1 LTRTASHNDL
11 SPTGGEHDV
20 VVVGGGHNGLVAAAY
35 LAKAGLDVL
44 VVERQAK
51 CGGGVVTEELTL
63 PGFWHDA
70 FSSDHALIQANP
82 LISQDELGLKSKYGL
97 NFLTHS
103 PGTAF
108 VFPDERALILH
119 DEIEKTCESI
129 SQFSRRDAEAYPKFI
144 QSCREMESILAL
156 YMFSPPPS
164 FGSMISFLE
173 SSERGRE
180 YLRLILSSALEV
192 AEDWFESEEVRA
204 ALVRSV
210 SEVLIPPQ
218 QQGTGNFVFKF
229 APAVGGVVITE
240 GGSGAL
246 TNALTRYLDD
256 SGASILTS
264 SPVEAIK
271 VESGEAR
278 GVVLR
283 TGEEILA
290 KRAIVS
296 SLNARQLF
304 LELLPRS
311 AVPSSFLGSLA
322 RVRPSVFVTMKQ
334 DIALS
339 EAPRFKAGGDVD
351 QALFV
356 RVTLPLE
363 EMLRMYDDFRH
374 GIPQTKDLGIGTPTL
389 ADPSRAPEGK
399 HVLFIWQHEPYSVK
413 GGATRWDEL
422 KTEIADGALK
432 TLQEHTQNLGP
443 ETILGR
449 FVRTPLDLERYNPT
463 WAGGDGNHFGVSL
476 SQLFSNRPLPGWGQ
490 YRTPIKRLFLA
501 GASTHPGPGVSGGG
515 RAAALRVMEDLG
527 INVRKA
533 LER

>member
-1 LTRTASHNDL
+1 LIT
-11 SPTGGEHDV
+11 HDV
-20 VVVGGGHNGLVAAAY
+20 IVVGGGHNGLVAAAY
-35 LAKAGLDVL
+35 LAKAGLDV
-44 VVERQAK
+44 VVLERQST
-51 CGGGVVTEELTL
+51 CGGGVRTEELTL
-63 PGFWHDA
+63 PGFRHDA

-82 LISQDELGLKSKYGL
+82 LISRDELGLKSKYGL
-97 NFLTHS
+97 KYLTHS

-108 VFPDERALILH
+108 VFPDDRALILH
-119 DEIEKTCESI
+119 DDIEKSCESI
-129 SQFSRRDAEAYPKFI
+129 AQFSRRDAEAYPRFI
-144 QSCREMESILAL
+144 ETCREMEAILAL

-164 FGSMISFLE
+164 FGSMLSFLE
-173 SSERGRE
+173 ASERGRE

-229 APAVGGVVITE
+229 APAASGVVIPE

-246 TNALTRYLDD
+246 TQALTRYLDD
-256 SGASILTS
+256 AGVTIRTNSL
-264 SPVEAIK
+264 VKAIK
-271 VESGEAR
+271 VESGEAK
-278 GVVLR
+278 GVVVE

-290 KRAIVS
+290 KKAVVS
-296 SLNARQLF
+296 SLHVRQLL
-304 LELLPRS
+304 LEMLPGS
-311 AVPSSFLGSLA
+311 AVPPNLRESLA

-334 DIALS
+334 DLALN

-356 RVTLPLE
+356 RLTRPLE
-363 EMLRMYDDFRH
+363 EMLRMYDDFRY
-374 GIPQTKDLGIGTPTL
+374 GIPQTKDLGIGIPTL
-389 ADPSRAPEGK
+389 ADPSRAPAGK
-399 HVLFIWQHEPYSVK
+399 HVLFIWQHEPYRLA
-413 GGATRWDEL
+413 GGASRWDEL
-422 KTEIADGALK
+422 KTEVADGALK
-432 TLQEHTQNLGP
+432 TLQEHTKNLGP
-443 ETILGR
+443 ETVLGR
-449 FVRTPLDLERYNPT
+449 FVRTPLELERYNPT
-463 WAGGDGNHFGVSL
+463 WAGGDGNHIGVSL

-490 YRTPIKRLFLA
+490 YRTPVKRLYMA

-533 LER
+533 LEK

>member
-1 LTRTASHNDL
+1 M
-11 SPTGGEHDV
+11 

-35 LAKAGLDVL
+35 LAKAGFDVV
-44 VVERQAK
+44 VVERQGK

-63 PGFWHDA
+63 PGFRHDA

-97 NFLTHS
+97 KYITHS

-108 VFPDERALILH
+108 IFPDDRALILY

-129 SQFSRRDAEAYPKFI
+129 SQFSQRDADTYPKFI
-144 QSCREMESILAL
+144 QSCREMEAILAL
-156 YMFSPPPS
+156 YMFSPPPG

-173 SSERGRE
+173 ASERGRE

-229 APAVGGVVITE
+229 APAAGGVVIPE

-246 TNALTRYLDD
+246 TQALTRYLEDA
-256 SGASILTS
+256 GATILCNNSVRSIT
-264 SPVEAIK
+264 VA
-271 VESGEAR
+271 SGEAK
-278 GVVLR
+278 GVVLES
-283 TGEEILA
+283 GEEILA
-290 KRAIVS
+290 TKAVLS
-296 SLNARQLF
+296 SVHVRQLF
-304 LELLPRS
+304 LEMLAEA
-311 AVPSSFLGSLA
+311 AVPQGLRDGLD
-322 RVRPSVFVTMKQ
+322 RLRPSVFVTMKQ
-334 DIALS
+334 DMALS

-351 QALFV
+351 QAVFV
-356 RVTLPLE
+356 RITPYLQD
-363 EMLRMYDDFRH
+363 MLRMYDDFRY
-374 GIPQTKDLGIGTPTL
+374 GTPQTKDLGVGTPTIS
-389 ADPSRAPEGK
+389 DPSRAPKGK
-399 HVLFIWQHEPYSVK
+399 HVLFIWQHEPYSPT
-413 GGATRWDEL
+413 GGFSKWEEL
-422 KTEIADGALK
+422 RTEIADGALK
-432 TLQEHTQNLGP
+432 TLQEHTNNLGP
-443 ETILGR
+443 ENILGR
-449 FVRTPLDLERYNPT
+449 FVRTPLDLERYNPS
-463 WAGGDGNHFGVSL
+463 WVGGDGNHIGVSL

-490 YRTPIKRLFLA
+490 YRTPIKRLYMA

-527 INVRKA
+527 IDVRKV
-533 LER
+533 LKK